1 MSRPRPTPTR
11 PARALVTL
19 ALGALLGGCGGG
31 GIFSSSGENE
41 AWLREM
47 GFPERAQWPST
58 LLHRGRTQLA
68 GTNPV
73 SRALDQIPGVL
84 VGIPRSDGWGVVRT
98 LPDGSRCEMAV
109 YVNGSPVSRRA
120 AGGNWTVDFLAS
132 PRDLLALEVHGGMEG
147 PVLDPQGCGN
157 VLIWT
162 RGEGP
167 IADGSFRGSV
177 SGVFRGPAAER
188 VTEVALL
195 PGTPLGSFGPS
206 GDFSFLSV
214 LPGAYEVV
222 LKAGD
227 AVVGREPVRVYAYA
241 ESRIEVEASG
251 ADPAAF
257 AAEAQPMTPL
267 PPSPWAGCYAVRSLI
282 WSRPVEAWAV
292 ERHSP
297 PDTFRIHD
305 EPSRTRAQMVAGWR
319 VARPRPADVGYGAP
333 AAHWIGHGADSVTAV
348 WTNGFTG
355 SRLVMVARGSA
366 LEGRVRWINDAVPA
380 TPDPDGTAALE
391 RIACPASLP
400 DDPFR

>member
-1 MSRPRPTPTR
+1 
-11 PARALVTL
+11 
-19 ALGALLGGCGGG
+19 
-31 GIFSSSGENE
+31 
-41 AWLREM
+41 
-47 GFPERAQWPST
+47 
-58 LLHRGRTQLA
+58 
-68 GTNPV
+68 
-73 SRALDQIPGVL
+73 
-84 VGIPRSDGWGVVRT
+84 
-98 LPDGSRCEMAV
+98 MAV